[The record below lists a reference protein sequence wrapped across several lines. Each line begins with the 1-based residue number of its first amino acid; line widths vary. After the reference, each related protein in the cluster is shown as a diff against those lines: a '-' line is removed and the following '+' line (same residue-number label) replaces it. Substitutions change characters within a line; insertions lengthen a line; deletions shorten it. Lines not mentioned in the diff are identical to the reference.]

1 MSLDSVS
8 FLVQNLFDPWTVR
21 VVDWLFYAGVAVG
34 VSKVAQGVYS
44 LVPGIYTYFYPKLRP
59 LSLTEKYGRWAVV
72 TGATSSLG
80 IAFAK
85 EVQKS
90 LHCMSLLSI
99 YSLQLVDS
107 MSY

>member
-1 MSLDSVS
+1 MSVDSVS
-8 FLVQNLFDPWTVR
+8 YLVQNLFDPWTVR

-85 EVQKS
+85 EVKNVFIACHYYQFIACS
-90 LHCMSLLSI
+90 LWI
-99 YSLQLVDS
+99 
-107 MSY
+107 